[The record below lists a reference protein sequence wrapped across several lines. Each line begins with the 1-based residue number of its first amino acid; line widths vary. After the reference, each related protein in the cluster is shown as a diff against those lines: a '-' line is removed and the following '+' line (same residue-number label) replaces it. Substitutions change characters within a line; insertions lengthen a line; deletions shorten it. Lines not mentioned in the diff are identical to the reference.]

1 MSKWQRSGVAGVA
14 LIHDQEPWW
23 VFVLT
28 VSMPIASLAS
38 LWDFFESNAV
48 PLAAGFVLWFWIAYE
63 AIARVPRHIMA
74 RSRA

>member
-14 LIHDQEPWW
+14 LIHDQEPWL

-48 PLAAGFVLWFWIAYE
+48 PLAAGFVLWFWIAYV
-63 AIARVPRHIMA
+63 AIARVPRRIMA
-74 RSRA
+74 R